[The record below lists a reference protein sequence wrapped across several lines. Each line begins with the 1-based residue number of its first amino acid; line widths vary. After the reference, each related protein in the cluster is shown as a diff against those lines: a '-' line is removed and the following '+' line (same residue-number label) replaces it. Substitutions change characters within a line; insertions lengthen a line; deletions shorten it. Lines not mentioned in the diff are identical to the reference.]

1 MANVPQM
8 IIREICWQTD
18 GERLSNFDASFSTE
32 YIYRIVVSGMSVE
45 IIEAKLDVP
54 FRKTYQ
60 LDCVKNDVEASDY
73 SVAAE
78 IEGFITGFATV
89 KYEAWNKR
97 AVLTGIYV
105 APESRGKGVGR
116 ALIDSVINYAK
127 TTPARCL
134 WLETQNINYP
144 AIRFYIKMG
153 FRFCGFDKSLY
164 NPVEVS
170 SDETAFY
177 FYKNIIP

>member
-1 MANVPQM
+1 M

-18 GERLSNFDASFSTE
+18 GEHLSDFDASFATE
-32 YIYRIVVSGMSVE
+32 YIYRVVISGMSVE
-45 IIEAKLDVP
+45 ITESKLDIP
-54 FRKTYQ
+54 FQKIYQ
-60 LDCVKNDVEASDY
+60 LDCVKNDVEASDF

-78 IEGFITGFATV
+78 IDGLIVGFATV
-89 KYEAWNKR
+89 KSEEWNKR

-105 APESRGKGVGR
+105 APESKGKGVGR
-116 ALIDSVINYAK
+116 ALIDSVINYAR

-134 WLETQNINYP
+134 WLETQNVNYP
-144 AIRFYIKMG
+144 AIQFYIKMG

-170 SDETAFY
+170 FDETAFY